1 MMNSCQLKRFL
12 QPGQLA
18 VPAQNT
24 ERREPSIIGRVWFR
38 VFAIFFFFIV
48 GNIATAQWLLIPMEQ
63 GKQTNHLKAYG
74 LTYWALEVPREYRCY
89 WWLNY
94 RGGAFVLP
102 DSQDVRVRAALMG
115 VRFEAMN
122 DADYAGIKQ
131 TVLEGSNMDEILL
144 EKAPKIAVYAPS
156 EASPYRDPW
165 DDAVKIAL
173 DYAQIPYDEIWDKE
187 VQSGVL
193 QTKGYDWLHLHH
205 EDFTG
210 QHGKFHASFSTHVW
224 YQQRMLMFEQA
235 AEESGFKRV
244 AQHKGETAQMIS
256 DYIANGGFIFA
267 MCSAP
272 ETLDIALATHCG
284 AIDIVAPELDGTPIA
299 ANAKTQLDF
308 QRTLAFENF
317 SLYTDP
323 YRYEFSD
330 IDNPTP
336 DRDAQ
341 SGVEDF
347 KLFEF
352 AAKHDPIPTM
362 LTQNHVSVVPGYL
375 GQTTSFNLDKIR
387 GSITILGQVEGTNY
401 AKYIHG
407 KLGKGTFTFLGGHD
421 PEDYSHLV
429 GEGKI
434 PTNLDLHKHSPGYR
448 LILNNILFP
457 AARKKPQK
465 T

>member
-1 MMNSCQLKRFL
+1 MKRGFL
-12 QPGQLA
+12 GVVLGA
-18 VPAQNT
+18 VFMVSVLCVNGA
-24 ERREPSIIGRVWFR
+24 G
-38 VFAIFFFFIV
+38 A
-48 GNIATAQWLLIPMEQ
+48 AWLLVPMD
-63 GKQTNHLKAYG
+63 GGSQTNHLKAYG
-74 LTYWALEVPREYRCY
+74 LTYWALAVPREYRCY

-102 DSQDVRVRAALMG
+102 DSEDVRRRAAVMG
-115 VRFEAMN
+115 VRVEPIDHAAYLSTKEA
-122 DADYAGIKQ
+122 
-131 TVLEGSNMDEILL
+131 VLSGSNMDEILL

-156 EASPYRDPW
+156 EDSPYRDPW

-173 DYAQIPYDEIWDKE
+173 DYAEIPYDEIWDTE
-187 VQSGVL
+187 VQAGAL
-193 QTKGYDWLHLHH
+193 EIAGYDWLHLHH

-210 QHGKFHASFSTHVW
+210 QHGKFHAAFSTHVW
-224 YQQRMLMFEQA
+224 YQQRMLMFEEAA
-235 AEESGFKRV
+235 AEAGFQRV
-244 AQHKGETAQMIS
+244 ARHKGQTAEMIA
-256 DYIANGGFIFA
+256 DYVINGGFIFA

-272 ETLDIALATHCG
+272 ETLDIALATRSG
-284 AIDIVAPELDGTPIA
+284 AVDIVAPELDGTPIA
-299 ANAKTQLDF
+299 PDAQTRLDF
-308 QRTLAFENF
+308 KRTFAFENF
-317 SLYTDP
+317 TLYTNP
-323 YRYEFSD
+323 HRYEFSD
-330 IDNPTP
+330 IDNPNP

-347 KLFEF
+347 TLFEF

-362 LTQNHVSVVPGYL
+362 LTQNHVSVVSGFL
-375 GQTTSFNLDKIR
+375 GQTTSFSMDRLR
-387 GSITILGQVEGTNY
+387 GSVTVLGQIEGSNY
-401 AKYIHG
+401 AKYVHG

-421 PEDYSHLV
+421 PEDYRHLV

>member
-24 ERREPSIIGRVWFR
+24 ERREPSIIGGVWFR
-38 VFAIFFFFIV
+38 VLAIFFFFIV